1 MNYISLLYNNI
12 TTTASEVNDDFT
24 ILWILISGILVFF
37 MQAGFTLLESGM
49 TQSKN
54 ADSASGLYI
63 NEPNTGSE

>member
-1 MNYISLLYNNI
+1 MSLLTIINNI
-12 TTTASEVNDDFT
+12 STSALTVDANEDFT

-54 ADSASGLYI
+54 AANIDLTKHG
-63 NEPNTGSE
+63 